1 MASRAPTAVIHPV
14 GEPNG
19 GAGQVVAPEVE
30 APATVLYL
38 LRHGETAWNRTGR
51 LQGSRDLPL
60 NEVGRRQVSALA
72 ELFRSRSISA
82 AFSSPLRR
90 ARETAERVLAGR
102 DVPLRILPELAE
114 MRCGAWEGLDAA
126 ERERRYPQ
134 IVKAWRENPWHAA
147 IPGAEPLE
155 QVYLRVGRAL
165 GAILQESIGRSV
177 VLSGHGFLNRV
188 ILLSL
193 LGRPRDA
200 FWELKQP
207 NASCHVLRW
216 DGAIPHRDPLSFAA
230 PPPRMS
236 EVLVGECADA

>member
-1 MASRAPTAVIHPV
+1 
-14 GEPNG
+14 
-19 GAGQVVAPEVE
+19 
-30 APATVLYL
+30 VLYL
-38 LRHGETAWNRTGR
+38 DRHGETEWNRAGR

-60 NEVGRRQVSALA
+60 NEAGRRQVAALA

-90 ARETAERVLAGR
+90 ARETAELILAGR
-102 DVPLRILPELAE
+102 GVPLQILPDLAE

-126 ERERRYPQ
+126 QREHRYPQ
-134 IVKAWRENPWHAA
+134 VVKEWSQDPWRAA

-155 QVYLRVGRAL
+155 EVYLRARRVL
-165 GAILQESIGRSV
+165 GAILQEHVGQSV
-177 VLSGHGFLNRV
+177 ILSGHGFLNRV
-188 ILLSL
+188 ILISL

-216 DGAIPHRDPLSFAA
+216 DGAIPHRDLASSTF
-230 PPPRMS
+230 PPPDMS
-236 EVLVGECADA
+236 EILVGRRADA